1 MMNTIYTKMNILLL
15 SVIFVLWILLQLALD
30 MSIFKNPLNYCVAFI
45 IVFFTIQ
52 YVKSSRS

>member
-1 MMNTIYTKMNILLL
+1 MNILLL

>member
-1 MMNTIYTKMNILLL
+1 MNILLL

-52 YVKSSRS
+52 HAKSSRS

>member
-1 MMNTIYTKMNILLL
+1 MNHVYTKMNILLL

>member
-1 MMNTIYTKMNILLL
+1 MNTIYTKMNILLL

-52 YVKSSRS
+52 HAKSSRS